1 MVLARTPVFT
11 PLAAVT
17 TLPAVT
23 GEAAK
28 RAGQIARDYLAR
40 AHAELRARQDAGEGG
55 LVLVAAYTDAVDHLV
70 RFLSAEAAASY
81 ASRYAR
87 INQRCAVV
95 GLGGYGRGELN
106 PASDID
112 LLFLYPWKVN
122 PYVETIAEVILY
134 ALWDAG
140 LTVGHALRNIRECGR
155 LAARDLK
162 VKTALLDARYLDG
175 DEALYAEFEGKM
187 FEDVWG
193 QNPTAFFKEKLAE
206 NTERHA
212 RAGDSVYLLQ
222 PQLKEGQGGLRD
234 LHTALWMAKVKFKV
248 RSFRELVTLGQI
260 AERDVLEL
268 EEALD
273 FLWRIRNA
281 LHQAS
286 DRHQDLLTFELQ
298 ERLAPALG
306 FADERDGVEAFMR
319 AYYSRAAV
327 VNRFS
332 EAVIARCVQAEP
344 YRRSAPTVRVI
355 RPGIRVQGRTLS
367 VVNRGVF
374 ERDPAAVVQVFAEA
388 QRHGVTLAPAT
399 RELIRECLP
408 LLAAHRER
416 PAVGAAFL
424 DILRAK
430 GHVDETLFEMH
441 KLGVL
446 KTVIP
451 EFGHLDCLIAHD
463 PFHIYTV
470 DHHSLMGVRELER
483 LRAGEFAK
491 TLPHVTQV
499 MREVE
504 RPELLF
510 LGMMFH
516 DVGKGHGHDHSG
528 RGARMMHDIATRLGL
543 NEDEGAACEFLVRH
557 HLLMSH
563 LAQRRDMH
571 DDQLVIDFCRTVGTL
586 ENLHRLYLLTYAD
599 MRAVGPG
606 VWSTWRDTL
615 VTELYVR
622 AREFFAKGV
631 FEAED
636 PAARAARLQGRVR
649 ETAPAEAV
657 PALDVLFRTMPASY
671 FLTTPEETIVAHA
684 ELRRQFGERETA
696 GERPAVATQ
705 LGHVPERE
713 YTEFAV
719 CTRDRAGLF
728 AMLSGVLAA
737 HGLNILAARIT
748 TSRDGVALD
757 VFRLSHEGSDIAL
770 DAERWER
777 VEHALR
783 GVLGG
788 EIDVEAL
795 VERSRR
801 PSRFARPRRPV
812 PTRIEID
819 NTVSR
824 EHTVLD
830 VYTADRVGL
839 LFTITNCLYHLGLEI
854 HLAKITTMVDQVL
867 DVFYV
872 TDHQG
877 RKIEDPA
884 RLEAIR
890 EALARAL
897 EIDGTAAAAQ
907 AAGG

>member
-28 RAGQIARDYLAR
+28 RAGQIARDYLTR

-70 RFLSAEAAASY
+70 RFLNAEAAASY

-175 DEALYAEFEGKM
+175 DEVLYAEFEGKM
-187 FEDVWG
+187 FEEVWG

-367 VVNRGVF
+367 VVNGGVF

-606 VWSTWRDTL
+606 V
-615 VTELYVR
+615 
-622 AREFFAKGV
+622 
-631 FEAED
+631 
-636 PAARAARLQGRVR
+636 
-649 ETAPAEAV
+649 
-657 PALDVLFRTMPASY
+657 
-671 FLTTPEETIVAHA
+671 
-684 ELRRQFGERETA
+684 
-696 GERPAVATQ
+696 
-705 LGHVPERE
+705 
-713 YTEFAV
+713 
-719 CTRDRAGLF
+719 
-728 AMLSGVLAA
+728 
-737 HGLNILAARIT
+737 
-748 TSRDGVALD
+748 
-757 VFRLSHEGSDIAL
+757 
-770 DAERWER
+770 
-777 VEHALR
+777 
-783 GVLGG
+783 
-788 EIDVEAL
+788 
-795 VERSRR
+795 
-801 PSRFARPRRPV
+801 
-812 PTRIEID
+812 
-819 NTVSR
+819 
-824 EHTVLD
+824 
-830 VYTADRVGL
+830 
-839 LFTITNCLYHLGLEI
+839 
-854 HLAKITTMVDQVL
+854 
-867 DVFYV
+867 
-872 TDHQG
+872 
-877 RKIEDPA
+877 
-884 RLEAIR
+884 
-890 EALARAL
+890 
-897 EIDGTAAAAQ
+897 
-907 AAGG
+907 